1 MAGSMARGPILLA
14 AAVGLAGWFAAVPE
28 SATAGQ
34 RRLPRVEDRMLR
46 EASAQEARGDFVGAE
61 ATLRELL
68 RRRPNASSAVLA
80 LERVFR
86 SAGRPAAVLPV
97 ADTFLAA
104 DPSSGA
110 VWTLKLRVLVEGDSL
125 AALGW
130 AASAW
135 AQAVPGSAAPY
146 REGARA
152 YLEADQASEA
162 VALIEDGLQVLGG
175 PPELWVALGDVHISA
190 GRAEEGARAWA
201 RALGRDRAQTGE
213 VLRRLE
219 ELGDPLGD
227 PLGDGTR
234 GAPGAQEAQETPGAH
249 RTQGVQRA
257 KGTNLALGAQSRARA
272 AAALVAALGGEAAT
286 ASQLEIGAEIAL
298 REGLEEEARA
308 MAEAALER
316 LGDREARGYLRGF
329 ARRAEELDRPGSALW
344 AYSRLRE
351 AARDEA
357 ERRANDERIASAAL
371 AAGDTTAA
379 LDALA
384 RVTTSHPPG
393 SSDRRAA
400 WTAELALRIEADE
413 VQQVREA
420 FAGYRAQ
427 FPDAEELDRLS
438 AALASRLMRDGDV
451 AGAMETLAGIDGPG
465 AALERAFL
473 LLEGGAIAEGAAAL
487 QESLPELEPGQA
499 TEVLALAL
507 TLTRLTPVGALLAA
521 RAAVAVRRG
530 DPAEAVR
537 AVQVGAEAVP
547 EADRPAVLA
556 MGARTADAA
565 GLAAAATTFRRTIV
579 AEHADAPEFAEAAV
593 ELARELAARPGGGA
607 EAARIL
613 EELIVAHPGSPVV
626 PGARRELERLRG
638 GGT

>member
-1 MAGSMARGPILLA
+1 MTVLA
-14 AAVGLAGWFAAVPE
+14 AALGLAGWFAAVPE
-28 SATAGQ
+28 SATASQ

-46 EASAQEARGDFVGAE
+46 DASAQEARGDFAGAE

-86 SAGRPAAVLPV
+86 SAGRPSAVLPV
-97 ADTFLAA
+97 ADGFLAA

-110 VWTLKLRVLVEGDSL
+110 VWSLKLRVLVEGDSL
-125 AALGW
+125 AALG
-130 AASAW
+130 STVRAW
-135 AQAVPGSAAPY
+135 AQAVPGSSAPY

-152 YLEADQASEA
+152 YLDADQAGEA
-162 VALIEDGLQVLGG
+162 VALIEDGLQALGS
-175 PPELWVALGDVHISA
+175 PPELWIALGDVHLSA

-219 ELGDPLGD
+219 ELDDAP
-227 PLGDGTR
+227 GDG
-234 GAPGAQEAQETPGAH
+234 AQGAQP
-249 RTQGVQRA
+249 
-257 KGTNLALGAQSRARA
+257 RARA
-272 AAALVAALGGEAAT
+272 AAALVAALGTEAAT

-316 LGDREARGYLRGF
+316 FGDREARGYLRGF

-371 AAGDTTAA
+371 AAGDTTTA
-379 LDALA
+379 LDALSRLTA
-384 RVTTSHPPG
+384 SHPPG
-393 SSDRRAA
+393 SGDRRAA

-413 VQQVREA
+413 MQQVREA
-420 FAGYRAQ
+420 FARYRAQ

-438 AALASRLMRDGDV
+438 AALASRLMRNGDV
-451 AGAMETLAGIDGPG
+451 GGAMETLAGIDGPG

-565 GLAAAATTFRRTIV
+565 GLADAATAFRRTIV
-579 AEHADAPEFAEAAV
+579 AEHADAPEFAEAAL

-613 EELIVAHPGSPVV
+613 EELIVAQPESPVV

>member
-1 MAGSMARGPILLA
+1 MAGSMTRGPVLLA
-14 AAVGLAGWFAAVPE
+14 AVLGLAGWFAAVPE
-28 SATAGQ
+28 SAGAGQ

-46 EASAQEARGDFVGAE
+46 EASAQEARGDFVDAE

-86 SAGRPAAVLPV
+86 TAGRPSAVLPV
-97 ADTFLAA
+97 ADAFLAA
-104 DPSSGA
+104 DPSSAA

-125 AALGW
+125 AALGR

-135 AQAVPGSAAPY
+135 AQAVPGSSAPY

-152 YLEADQASEA
+152 YLRADQAGEA
-162 VALIEDGLQVLGG
+162 AALIEDGLQALGG

-201 RALGRDRAQTGE
+201 QALGRDRAQTGE

-219 ELGDPLGD
+219 ELGDAP
-227 PLGDGTR
+227 GDGTR
-234 GAPGAQEAQETPGAH
+234 GVPGTLGVQ
-249 RTQGVQRA
+249 RTQGAR
-257 KGTNLALGAQSRARA
+257 GTQEAAGPAQGPLGEQPRARA
-272 AAALVAALGGEAAT
+272 AAALVAELGGEAAT

-298 REGLEEEARA
+298 REGLEEARA

-316 LGDREARGYLRGF
+316 FGDREARGYLRGF

-384 RVTTSHPPG
+384 RVTASHPLG

-438 AALASRLMRDGDV
+438 AALASRLMRNGDV

-537 AVQVGAEAVP
+537 AVQIGAEAVP

-565 GLAAAATTFRRTIV
+565 GLADAATTFRRTIV
-579 AEHADAPEFAEAAV
+579 AEHADAPEFAEAALD
-593 ELARELAARPGGGA
+593 LARELAARPGGGA

>member
-1 MAGSMARGPILLA
+1 MARGPAPEVGTPRPLTTLAAGTARSEGASRVAKPVLLA
-14 AAVGLAGWFAAVPE
+14 AALCLAGSFAAVPE
-28 SATAGQ
+28 SATASQ

-46 EASAQEARGDFVGAE
+46 EASAQEARGDFTGAE

-86 SAGRPAAVLPV
+86 TAGRPRAVLPV
-97 ADTFLAA
+97 ADSFLAA

-110 VWTLKLRVLVEGDSL
+110 VWSLKLRVLVEGDAL
-125 AALGW
+125 AALG
-130 AASAW
+130 STVRAW
-135 AQAVPGSAAPY
+135 AQAVPGSSAPY

-152 YLEADQASEA
+152 YLDADQAGQA

-175 PPELWVALGDVHISA
+175 PPELWVALGDVHLSA

-201 RALGRDRAQTGE
+201 QALGRDRAQTGE

-219 ELGDPLGD
+219 ELGDAP
-227 PLGDGTR
+227 GDGVQ
-234 GAPGAQEAQETPGAH
+234 G
-249 RTQGVQRA
+249 TQPRP
-257 KGTNLALGAQSRARA
+257 RA
-272 AAALVAALGGEAAT
+272 AAALVAALGTEAAT

-308 MAEAALER
+308 MAEAALGR
-316 LGDREARGYLRGF
+316 FGDREARGYLRGF

-384 RVTTSHPPG
+384 RVTASHPPG

-420 FAGYRAQ
+420 FADYRAQ

-438 AALASRLMRDGDV
+438 AALASRLMRNGDV
-451 AGAMETLAGIDGPG
+451 GGAMETLAGIDGPG

-565 GLAAAATTFRRTIV
+565 GLADAATTFRRTIV
-579 AEHADAPEFAEAAV
+579 AEHADAPEFAEAALD
-593 ELARELAARPGGGA
+593 LARELAARPGGGA

-638 GGT
+638 SGT